1 MKTIRR
7 IAIAVVAIA
16 AAACGAQ
23 AKIVK
28 NYKSHSDDVLT
39 FQVDSIDFRKDL
51 TRVYGKVI
59 GRPHTSH
66 RIDGVTLNINNQALV
81 SADIDGVDFKRY
93 FQWEDDGFILLE
105 IDFPATRP
113 ARNLNLNFNTVRGNA
128 TTIVKN

>member
-1 MKTIRR
+1 MKMIKR

-66 RIDGVTLNINNQALV
+66 RIDGVTLNINNQSLV
-81 SADIDGVDFKRY
+81 SDDIDGVDFKRY

-105 IDFPATRP
+105 IDFPATRSS
-113 ARNLNLNFNTVRGNA
+113 RNLNLNFNTVRGNA

>member
-39 FQVDSIDFRKDL
+39 FQVDSIDFRKEL

-81 SADIDGVDFKRY
+81 SDDIDGVDFKRY

>member
-1 MKTIRR
+1 MIKRM
-7 IAIAVVAIA
+7 AIAVVATVA
-16 AAACGAQ
+16 VACGAQ
-23 AKIVK
+23 AKIVR
-28 NYKSHSDDVLT
+28 NYKSHSDDVMT

-66 RIDGVTLNINNQALV
+66 RIDGVTLNINNQTLV
-81 SADIDGVDFKRY
+81 SDDIDGVDFKRY

>member
-66 RIDGVTLNINNQALV
+66 RIDGVTLNIDNQALV
-81 SADIDGVDFKRY
+81 SDDIDGVDFKRY

>member
-1 MKTIRR
+1 MKMIKR

-66 RIDGVTLNINNQALV
+66 RIDGVTLNINNQSLM
-81 SADIDGVDFKRY
+81 SDDIDGVDFKRY

-113 ARNLNLNFNTVRGNA
+113 PRNLNLNFNTVRGNA

>member
-81 SADIDGVDFKRY
+81 SDDIDGVDFKRY

>member
-1 MKTIRR
+1 MIKR
-7 IAIAVVAIA
+7 IAIAVVVIA

-28 NYKSHSDDVLT
+28 NYKSHNDDVLT

-66 RIDGVTLNINNQALV
+66 RIDGVTLNINNQSLV
-81 SADIDGVDFKRY
+81 SDDIDGVDFKRY

-113 ARNLNLNFNTVRGNA
+113 SRNLNLNFNTVRGNA

>member
-28 NYKSHSDDVLT
+28 NYKSHSNDVLT

-66 RIDGVTLNINNQALV
+66 RIDGVTLNIDNQALV
-81 SADIDGVDFKRY
+81 SDDIDGVDFKRY

>member
-16 AAACGAQ
+16 AASCGAQ

-39 FQVDSIDFRKDL
+39 FQVDSIDFRKEL

-81 SADIDGVDFKRY
+81 SDDIDGVDFKRY

>member
-28 NYKSHSDDVLT
+28 NYKSHRDDVLT

-81 SADIDGVDFKRY
+81 SDDIDGVDFKRY